1 MPIIKNFIKN
11 GKEYI
16 LPKGEKGDPGETA
29 VYDPDDPNTPLFE
42 VATALGTSNTK
53 AISQKAVT
61 DALQEPVTKVYDI
74 ATEKK
79 YLKKADGTPASGD
92 NYVVSGYVALIGGE
106 VKVSCANV
114 YTGDVNSSIA
124 SFAFYDSTKTFLS
137 GSGVTSSSA
146 DVPANAAFFRMTARK
161 TATSFTVQH
170 YGIAK
175 QVIFDLLPKA
185 GQVSAIESKLYEP
198 ITERY
203 ATVARKYIKVADGM
217 EGTGDNYAATGL
229 IALRGAVSVG
239 CENVYS
245 TSSASSTV
253 ASFAFYDST
262 KTFLSAI
269 DGSKRKTE
277 VAIPSDAA
285 FVRLTL
291 PSGNSRAVVTLSGTS
306 KQDIYDRLP
315 KEGQLDA
322 LEQSAISPVVT
333 SHGVIAKKCYITS
346 TGEESASSGSWRCSP
361 YVELKGEVKLSCNGY
376 TTTSSSS
383 VVMHMAFYDS
393 DKAFISAVSAAG
405 PPSIVDVPSDARYVR
420 MSAKPGDNG
429 EYAYD
434 GTFLLT
440 RYGTSKQDIY
450 DRLEEINMTLG
461 IYDTGLA
468 GKTVAFIGDS
478 ITKGTYGVTAGKNY
492 HAVFAQLTGSTD
504 INLGENSAVY
514 VSNPSGG
521 NSSHPRLIDK
531 VTSENLST
539 ADMVVVFAGTN
550 DFSYDSKAIG
560 EHFREVAITAS
571 GRTGA
576 KKRVAPEDTDT
587 FSGAVHELILAIRG
601 IIGEKPILIMTPLN
615 RGRSSAGNGN
625 PTSAECNAN
634 GDYMSDYV
642 DALKAIG
649 RFYSIPVF
657 DTGAVFNADP
667 TKKTGTGQSAYFY
680 DSLHP
685 NDAGHARLGK
695 LLYKF
700 VANNLV
706 LD

>member
-1 MPIIKNFIKN
+1 MPIIKTFIKN

-16 LPKGEKGDPGETA
+16 LPKGDKGDPGETA

-61 DALQEPVTKVYDI
+61 DAIQEPVTKVYGI
-74 ATEKK
+74 GTKGR

-92 NYVVSGYVALIGGE
+92 NYVVSGYIALIGGE
-106 VKVSCANV
+106 VKVRCANV
-114 YTGDVNSSIA
+114 YFGGANSSIA

-137 GSGVTSSSA
+137 GSGVIGDSA
-146 DVPANAAFFRMTARK
+146 DVPANAAYFRMTASK
-161 TATSFTVQH
+161 SASSFTVNH

-175 QVIFDLLPKA
+175 QAIFDLLPSA
-185 GQVSAIESKLYEP
+185 GQIAAIESKRYEP
-198 ITERY
+198 ITESHS
-203 ATVARKYIKVADGM
+203 TVSRKYIKAADGT
-217 EGTGDNYAATGL
+217 EGSGDNYVASL
-229 IALRGAVSVG
+229 YIPLKGASHVG
-239 CENVYS
+239 CANVYTTNS
-245 TSSASSTV
+245 SSSAV
-253 ASFAFYDST
+253 ASFAFYESA
-262 KTFLSAI
+262 KTFLSAV
-269 DGSKRKTE
+269 DGSKQKTE
-277 VAIPSDAA
+277 AAVPSDAA
-285 FVRLTL
+285 FVRLSL
-291 PSGNSRAVVTLSGTS
+291 PSGNSSAVVELIGTS

-315 KEGQLDA
+315 KEGQLEA
-322 LEQSAISPVVT
+322 LEQSAISPIVT
-333 SHGVIAKKCYITS
+333 SHSEIARKCYITS
-346 TGEESASSGSWRCSP
+346 TGEESDSSGSWRCSP
-361 YVELKGEVKLSCNGY
+361 FIELKGEVKLSCNGY
-376 TTTSSSS
+376 TTSSSSS
-383 VVMHMAFYDS
+383 VVMYMAFYDS
-393 DKAFISAVSAAG
+393 TKTFISAISAASV
-405 PPSIVDVPSDARYVR
+405 PAVITVPSNAKYVR

-434 GTFLLT
+434 GTFLQT
-440 RYGTSKQDIY
+440 RYGTAKQDVY
-450 DRLEEINMTLG
+450 DRLDEINRTLG
-461 IYDTGLA
+461 VYDTGLA

-478 ITKGTYGVTAGKNY
+478 ITKGTYGVTSGKNY
-492 HAVFAQLTGSTD
+492 HAVFAQLTGCID
-504 INLGENSAVY
+504 VNLGENSAVY

-521 NSSHPRLIDK
+521 NSIHPRLIDK

-560 EHFREVAITAS
+560 EHFREVTITSS

-576 KKRVAPEDTDT
+576 TKRVAPEDTDT
-587 FSGAVHELILAIRG
+587 FSGAVHELILAIRD

-634 GDYMSDYV
+634 GNYLSDFV
-642 DALKAIG
+642 DALKEIG

-657 DTGAVFNADP
+657 DTGAVFNVDP
-667 TKKTGTGQSAYFY
+667 AKKSGTGRSDYFY
-680 DSLHP
+680 DCLHP